1 MTEDPQQIWTD
12 YYARI
17 RQRRIAQA
25 KALHEQ
31 MSADGVTD
39 ETLLTIDFLHFGND
53 EADVEDL
60 AEQLSEN
67 YTMTV
72 IERPEKDY
80 WNAEGTIYPCAV
92 DGISP
97 ERGIAWV
104 EFMCPPSGKAYD
116 HRCWPFSLQPM
127 RPSRNPLLPPQATFG
142 GCEECSTHR

>member
-104 EFMCPPSGKAYD
+104 EFMCDVAESYA
-116 HRCWPFSLQPM
+116 CVFSTWKFTDAERQI
-127 RPSRNPLLPPQATFG
+127 SWTSEAFDI
-142 GCEECSTHR
+142 EE